1 METKIPFLEVS
12 DAIVM
17 SGAETLYWCMQCGLC
32 TGTCPYRLVPGEA
45 SEQFNVRLVQRMG
58 QLGLEGFESEN
69 CLFACTTCRAC
80 VDRCPRGVDIISNV
94 RGMRSMLAEV
104 GTIPPSLKPI
114 VGSLHS
120 QGNPWSGDRGKRT
133 EWMKDADVPAFSADS
148 TEYFLF
154 VCCTSCYDVRSQKIA
169 RSVAKA
175 LKAAGITFGTIGNEE
190 SCCGE
195 SIRKVGDEALFQK
208 LAQANI
214 ELYKSKGVKKI
225 IVTSPHC
232 LYTFKNEYPEL
243 GGEWEVVHYTE
254 VLSQAIADGKLKLS
268 GDPAGTVALH
278 DPCYLGRH
286 SDVYNP
292 PRDLIS
298 ALPGAEL
305 KELSRNRKNSL
316 CCGGGGGRVWMET
329 KAGERFAE
337 LRITEAL
344 DAGAQTLVT
353 ACPYCITMLEDS
365 CNVMGKADQ
374 LKVLDLSEVIAEKL

>member
-32 TGTCPYRLVPGEA
+32 TGTCPWRLVPGEA

-80 VDRCPRGVDIISNV
+80 VDRCPRGVDIIGNI
-94 RGMRSMLAEV
+94 RGMRAMLAEV

-114 VGSLHS
+114 AGSLHS
-120 QGNPWSGDRGKRT
+120 QGNPWSGPREKRT
-133 EWMKDADVPAFSADS
+133 EWTEGLDVPAFSAD
-148 TEYFLF
+148 TEYLLF
-154 VCCTSCYDVRSQKIA
+154 VCCTSCYDIRSRKIA
-169 RSVAKA
+169 KA
-175 LKAAGITFGTIGNEE
+175 VVTSLRAAGISFGIVGAEE

-195 SIRKVGDEALFQK
+195 SIRKIGDEALFSK
-208 LAQANI
+208 LAESNI
-214 ELYKSKGVKKI
+214 NLYNGKGVKKI

-243 GGEWEVVHYTE
+243 GGEYEVYHYTE
-254 VLSQAIADGKLKLS
+254 ILAQAAAEGKISLS
-268 GDPAGTVALH
+268 GKMAGEVVMH

-286 SDVYNP
+286 NDIYDA
-292 PRDLIS
+292 PRNLITS
-298 ALPGAEL
+298 IPGADI
-305 KELSRNRKNSL
+305 KELARNRKNSV

-337 LRITEAL
+337 LRITEAIES
-344 DAGAQTLVT
+344 GAKTLVT
-353 ACPYCITMLEDS
+353 SCPYCITMLEDS
-365 CNVMGKADQ
+365 CNVMGKQ
-374 LKVLDLSEVIAEKL
+374 SELKVMDLSELVAENL